1 LVDLRVRVYGA
12 DLRDS
17 WSITLLVI
25 TASSSTSAGVTI
37 WLGTFGDR
45 ALAVTGRLGDGWLP
59 SLGYAPDDQLPVM
72 RAKVLAAARAAG
84 RSPDDITCALN
95 LEVHLGTDADP
106 RPGLVTGTAEQVITR
121 LRDFISAGFTA
132 FNFMPVGAS
141 IREQTERI
149 GLEVAP
155 NLRLR

>member
-25 TASSSTSAGVTI
+25 TASSSTP
-37 WLGTFGDR
+37 
-45 ALAVTGRLGDGWLP
+45 LA
-59 SLGYAPDDQLPVM
+59 S
-72 RAKVLAAARAAG
+72 RAAV